1 MEDQEPLGQ
10 EYLLHEEI
18 GRGAHAVV
26 RRATSRLG
34 GPPLAAKL
42 LKPEYAGDRRVR
54 ELFIREE
61 AALRD
66 LEHSSIVGI
75 RDVVVERGRLALL
88 MDYVDGPNLRRH
100 LTDRGGQLP
109 PHEAAWIAAQAA
121 AALAVAHVQGVVHLD
136 LKPENILVVRGT
148 DPTLIRITDFGV
160 AALLFDADPAVI
172 GGTPGYMAPEVV
184 QGGTATAAADV
195 YSLGV
200 VLREMLAGN
209 LPVPL
214 DDLVAACLA
223 TDPRSRPSAR
233 SLAIRLRDARAALI
247 GGAPAPSPA
256 PEAALAGAAMAAGDN
271 RDTRLRNGGV
281 AQPPETPPPPPTRP
295 SRWRRGP
302 LLTLAAG
309 VVAAALLTGI
319 TVSAAAG
326 QRDAVVVAPVV
337 TTASATTPATVPPAA
352 EPSAIATSTAPA
364 TKPPADPLADRT
376 RATFAGHV
384 DNGGGT
390 LAISLRDGVAIAYIC
405 DGKRVESWLKGT
417 AAAGKLS
424 LTGEDGSK
432 ITGTFDAKRARGQVT
447 VAGRTNDFDIKIAKK
462 PSGLYRA
469 AAKVRNAT
477 VVGSWIVLQD
487 GKQVGVLV
495 NAGVP
500 GPAPALDVTGRA
512 TTVDGARVP
521 TSTIDVDSGEG
532 F

>member
-1 MEDQEPLGQ
+1 MEDQEPLGR

-42 LKPEYAGDRRVR
+42 LKPEYSGDRRVR

-88 MDYVDGPNLRRH
+88 MDYVDGPNLRRY
-100 LTDRGGQLP
+100 LADRGGSLP
-109 PHEAAWIAAQAA
+109 AHDAAWIAAQGA

-172 GGTPGYMAPEVV
+172 GGTPGYMAPEIVR
-184 QGGTATAAADV
+184 GGPATAAADV

-200 VLREMLAGN
+200 LLREMLAGN
-209 LPVPL
+209 LPAPL

-223 TDPRSRPSAR
+223 DDPRSRPSAR
-233 SLAIRLRDARAALI
+233 ALAIRLRDARAALI
-247 GGAPAPSPA
+247 GGAPAPAPGPA
-256 PEAALAGAAMAAGDN
+256 TPAALSGAAIAADGE
-271 RDTRLRNGGV
+271 RDTRLRNGG
-281 AQPPETPPPPPTRP
+281 AARSPEEPAPPPAEV

-309 VVAAALLTGI
+309 VVAAALLIGI
-319 TVSAAAG
+319 TVNAAAG
-326 QRDAVVVAPVV
+326 QREAAVVAPAT
-337 TTASATTPATVPPAA
+337 TTASAPPATVA
-352 EPSAIATSTAPA
+352 PSAEAPA
-364 TKPPADPLADRT
+364 SSPAPAGKPPADPLADRT
-376 RATFAGHV
+376 RATFAGRV
-384 DNGGGT
+384 DGGGGT

-424 LTGEDGSK
+424 LTGEDGSE
-432 ITGTFDAKRARGQVT
+432 ITGTFDKQRARGTVT
-447 VAGRTNDFDIKIAKK
+447 VAGRSNTFDIRLAKK

-469 AAKVRNAT
+469 AANVRNAR
-477 VVGSWIVLQD
+477 VVGSWIVLPD
-487 GKQVGVLV
+487 GSQVGVLV
-495 NAGVP
+495 NDGVP
-500 GPAPALDVTGRA
+500 GPAPALDVAGRA
-512 TTVDGARVP
+512 TTVDNTRVP
-521 TSTIDVDSGEG
+521 TSTIDVDTGEG

>member
-1 MEDQEPLGQ
+1 MEDQEPLGR

-18 GRGAHAVV
+18 GSGAHAVV

-88 MDYVDGPNLRRH
+88 MDYVDGPNLRRY
-100 LTDRGGQLP
+100 LTDRGGSLP
-109 PHEAAWIAAQAA
+109 AHEAAWIAAQAA

-172 GGTPGYMAPEVV
+172 GGTPGYMAPEIVR
-184 QGGTATAAADV
+184 GGPTTAAADV

-223 TDPRSRPSAR
+223 DDPRSRPSAR
-233 SLAIRLRDARAALI
+233 VLAIRLRDARTALI

-256 PEAALAGAAMAAGDN
+256 PAAALAGAAIAADGE
-271 RDTRLRNGGV
+271 RDTRLRNGG
-281 AQPPETPPPPPTRP
+281 AARPPDPPPPPP
-295 SRWRRGP
+295 AEASRWRRGP
-302 LLTLAAG
+302 LITLAAG

-319 TVSAAAG
+319 TVNAAAG
-326 QRDAVVVAPVV
+326 QRDAAIVAPAT
-337 TTASATTPATVPPAA
+337 TTAPAPPATVQRPPRRSRPRRRRPASRRPTRWPTA
-352 EPSAIATSTAPA
+352 PGPPSPGTST
-364 TKPPADPLADRT
+364 
-376 RATFAGHV
+376 
-384 DNGGGT
+384 
-390 LAISLRDGVAIAYIC
+390 
-405 DGKRVESWLKGT
+405 T
-417 AAAGKLS
+417 AAAPW
-424 LTGEDGSK
+424 
-432 ITGTFDAKRARGQVT
+432 
-447 VAGRTNDFDIKIAKK
+447 
-462 PSGLYRA
+462 PSRC
-469 AAKVRNAT
+469 AT
-477 VVGSWIVLQD
+477 AS
-487 GKQVGVLV
+487 
-495 NAGVP
+495 
-500 GPAPALDVTGRA
+500 RS
-512 TTVDGARVP
+512 P
-521 TSTIDVDSGEG
+521 TSVTASGWRPG
-532 F
+532 